1 MIGDIRAVNLT
12 LTELEG
18 SIAQALTPAY
28 IRNPTVSIRIA
39 EFSPIYVVG
48 LVRTP
53 GLYPYREGLSVLAA
67 IARAGG
73 IGASEIQ
80 QSGMLGTLFQAEE
93 RVRLL
98 EISRVAL
105 LAKRAR
111 LIALQNGNDRI
122 DFPDMLPIP
131 PASSRSAREKNL
143 RSRQRGKPS
152 CRRPRL
158 CRSSFRDWKPRSL
171 PSRARQ
177 NSS

>member
-1 MIGDIRAVNLT
+1 
-12 LTELEG
+12 
-18 SIAQALTPAY
+18 LTPAY
-28 IRNPTVSIRIA
+28 IRNSTVCIRIA

-80 QSGMLGTLFQAEE
+80 QSGMLGALFQAEE

-122 DFPDMLPIP
+122 DFPDMSEIVAD
-131 PASSRSAREKNL
+131 PARIVQIREGEEL
-143 RSRQRGKPS
+143 AFTAESKPS

>member
-1 MIGDIRAVNLT
+1 MCSAWSAR
-12 LTELEG
+12 
-18 SIAQALTPAY
+18 
-28 IRNPTVSIRIA
+28 
-39 EFSPIYVVG
+39 
-48 LVRTP
+48 P

-80 QSGMLGTLFQAEE
+80 QSGMLGALFQAEE

-122 DFPDMLPIP
+122 DFPDMSEIVAD
-131 PASSRSAREKNL
+131 PARIVQIREGENL
-143 RSRQRGKPS
+143 RSRQRAKPS
-152 CRRPRL
+152 SRRPRP

-171 PSRARQ
+171 H
-177 NSS
+177 